1 MEKTITIKIEDAR
14 KWYLSDSIELK
25 KLALSVFNESELITC
40 GVPKTVEE
48 FKAMTGYKEVQFPE
62 GSLLSYREQKEYNA
76 HMMLKCI
83 RDVWRGDDYEFRRT
97 LRGRAYQQCIAV
109 SHDNEREDKLYVTE
123 LYTSYNEFLS
133 FPSWEMAEQFLACFE
148 DLIKKAGNL
157 I

>member
-14 KWYLSDSIELK
+14 KWYLSDSVELK
-25 KLALSVFNESELITC
+25 KLALSVFKESDLIMC
-40 GVPKTVEE
+40 GVPKTIEE
-48 FKAMTGYKEVQFPE
+48 FKSMTGYKEVEFPE
-62 GSLLSYREQKEYNA
+62 GSLLSRREQEEYNA

-83 RDVWRGDDYEFRRT
+83 RDAWRGDDYEFRRT
-97 LRGRAYQQCIAV
+97 LKGRAYQQCIAV
-109 SHDNEREDKLYVTE
+109 SHDDVREDELYVTE

-148 DLIKKAGNL
+148 PLIKKAGAL

>member
-14 KWYLSDSIELK
+14 KWYLSDSVELK
-25 KLALSVFNESELITC
+25 KLALIAFKESELIMC
-40 GVPKTVEE
+40 GVPKSVEE
-48 FKAMTGYKEVQFPE
+48 FKAMTGYKEVEFPE
-62 GSLLSYREQKEYNA
+62 GFLLSRREQTEYNA

-83 RDVWRGDDYEFRRT
+83 RNMWRGDDDEFRRT
-97 LRGRAYQQCIAV
+97 LKSRAYQQCIAM
-109 SHDNEREDKLYVTE
+109 SHDSERGEKLYVTE